1 MSYDLALSENG
12 DLIFAANRDLQ
23 GVSGIALIEQRM
35 RLRLR
40 MMRGQW
46 QFDPEGTLG
55 SRLYTLPG
63 KSPEEA
69 SAQAQM
75 YVREALREMDEI
87 QVDGVTTSTTKD
99 RGLEVHVQYHLTS
112 DDGSTVPDLTLD
124 LSVTVPVGG

>member
-1 MSYDLALSENG
+1 MFSG
-12 DLIFAANRDLQ
+12 NRDLQ

-46 QFDPEGTLG
+46 QFDISGTLG

-63 KSPEEA
+63 KSPDEA
-69 SAQAQM
+69 AAQAQM
-75 YVREALREMDEI
+75 YVREALRDMTEI
-87 QVDGVTTSTTKD
+87 AIDDVITDTTAD
-99 RGLEVHVQYHLTS
+99 RGLELHVQYHLTD

-124 LSVTVPVGG
+124 LAVTVPVGG